1 MKKLDKN
8 ITLDKS
14 VSTSLNIIET
24 LNKINIEQFD
34 NSELEKVSQ
43 EIEITFE
50 DFKYKEKEENTT
62 EEKIDEN
69 ISKVTSEITEEIIEN
84 ENNISDKNQTENME
98 DVENQID
105 DEVQDNNIQ
114 NITDNIKNT
123 TQDNEQTSSLPKI
136 ASLKNN
142 KIYFINQKN
151 QTKEIN
157 LINGGF
163 EDVLY
168 SDITFDNNL
177 SQVALDVEAQNI
189 KENDEVRI
197 SLGVKISNNDSPAT
211 IIAIIPD
218 IELIFE
224 NNQFQVKNEVQE
236 KLYVYGIKTDGITLS
251 TSILKKIQY
260 LTIENN
266 RFIIEYQTI
275 FNAISNNDNSDVNQE
290 TVANYLNSNGKYR
303 LEIYISGFDEFN
315 GLQIVNNNQLIN
327 KFEKTDYISNIT
339 TKFLGKVFGISGNMI
354 TSRETQQII
363 ETAPQTPS
371 LQ

>member
-1 MKKLDKN
+1 
-8 ITLDKS
+8 
-14 VSTSLNIIET
+14 
-24 LNKINIEQFD
+24 
-34 NSELEKVSQ
+34 
-43 EIEITFE
+43 
-50 DFKYKEKEENTT
+50 
-62 EEKIDEN
+62 
-69 ISKVTSEITEEIIEN
+69 
-84 ENNISDKNQTENME
+84 ME

-105 DEVQDNNIQ
+105 DEVQNNNIQ

-197 SLGVKISNNDSPAT
+197 SIGVKISNNDSPAT